1 MRLQSIGELLKETFQ
16 EWSQDKASRLAAA
29 LAYYTI
35 FSLAPL
41 LMIAIAVAGAVFGEE
56 AAKGE
61 IVENIQG
68 LVGEAGA
75 KVVQIAIA
83 NVNQTGSGIVATVV
97 GTVTL
102 LLGATGIFGEMQDA
116 LNTIWEVAPKPGQG
130 AWVLVRHRLTS
141 FSMVLGIGFLLLLSL
156 FLSTAL
162 AAFSSFINS
171 WLPGLG
177 TVLSILNF
185 SLSFGM
191 VTLLF
196 AMIYVV
202 LPDVKIAWK
211 DVLVGAAATALLFT
225 IGRTLL
231 SIYLGSAAVSSTFG
245 AASSLAVLLVWIYYS
260 AQVFFLGAEFT
271 QVYARKY
278 GSQIVP
284 TKNAV
289 SVATDRTSSV
299 DRPQTPPRNHG
310 RQRRSGFFATIQRW
324 LGRRQR

>member
-1 MRLQSIGELLKETFQ
+1 MHLRSVGELLKETFQ
-16 EWSQDKASRLAAA
+16 EWNQDKASRLAAA

-56 AAKGE
+56 AARGE
-61 IVENIQG
+61 IVAQIQD

-75 KVVQIAIA
+75 TVVQTALA
-83 NVNQTGSGIVATVV
+83 NVNQTKTGVV
-97 GTVTL
+97 GTSIGLATL
-102 LLGATGIFGEMQDA
+102 LLGATGLFGEMQDA

-130 AWVLVRHRLTS
+130 IWVLIRRRLIS
-141 FSMVLGIGFLLLLSL
+141 FSMVLGIGILLLLSI

-171 WLPGLG
+171 WIPGLATG
-177 TVLSILNF
+177 LSILNF
-185 SLSFGM
+185 VVSFSLM
-191 VTLLF
+191 TLLF
-196 AMIYVV
+196 AMIYVI

-211 DVLVGAAATALLFT
+211 DVLVGAATTAFLFT

-231 SIYLGSAAVSSTFG
+231 SMYLGSAAVSSTFG

-278 GSQIVP
+278 GSEIVP

-289 SVATDRTSSV
+289 SVAANRLPSV
-299 DRPQTPPRNHG
+299 DPQSSPRIRPR
-310 RQRRSGFFATIQRW
+310 RRSGFLTKMKNWFS
-324 LGRRQR
+324 RR

>member
-1 MRLQSIGELLKETFQ
+1 MHLRSVGELLKETFQ
-16 EWSQDKASRLAAA
+16 EWNQDKASRLAAA

-35 FSLAPL
+35 FSIAPL

-56 AAKGE
+56 AARGE
-61 IVENIQG
+61 IVTQIQG

-75 KVVQIAIA
+75 TVVQTALA
-83 NVNQTGSGIVATVV
+83 NVNQTKTGIV
-97 GTVTL
+97 GTCIGIVTL

-130 AWVLVRHRLTS
+130 IWVLIRRRLIS
-141 FSMVLGIGFLLLLSL
+141 FSMVVGIGILLLLSL

-162 AAFSSFINS
+162 AAFSSFMNS
-171 WLPGLG
+171 WIPGLATG
-177 TVLSILNF
+177 LSILNF
-185 SLSFGM
+185 VVSFGLM
-191 VTLLF
+191 TLLF
-196 AMIYVV
+196 AMIYVI
-202 LPDVKIAWK
+202 LPDVEIAWK
-211 DVLVGAAATALLFT
+211 DVLVGAATTAFLFT

-231 SIYLGSAAVSSTFG
+231 SMYLGSAAVSSTFG

-278 GSQIVP
+278 GSEIIP

-289 SVATDRTSSV
+289 SVAANRQPSV
-299 DRPQTPPRNHG
+299 ARQNSPRIRPR
-310 RQRRSGFFATIQRW
+310 RRSGFFTNIKRW
-324 LGRRQR
+324 FGRR

>member
-1 MRLQSIGELLKETFQ
+1 MHWRSVGELLKETFA
-16 EWSQDKASRLAAA
+16 EWNKDKASRLAAA

-35 FSLAPL
+35 FSIAPL

-56 AAKGE
+56 AARGE
-61 IVENIQG
+61 IVAQIQG
-68 LVGEAGA
+68 LVGEAAA
-75 KVVQIAIA
+75 KVVQTALA
-83 NVNQTGSGIVATVV
+83 NVNQTKTGIV
-97 GTVTL
+97 GTLIGIATL

-130 AWVLVRHRLTS
+130 IWVLIRRRLIS

-162 AAFSSFINS
+162 AAFSSFMNS
-171 WLPGLG
+171 WLPGLATG
-177 TVLSILNF
+177 LSILNF
-185 SLSFGM
+185 LVSFSLM
-191 VTLLF
+191 TLLF

-211 DVLVGAAATALLFT
+211 DVLVGAATTAFLFT

-231 SIYLGSAAVSSTFG
+231 SIYLGSAAISSTFG

-278 GSQIVP
+278 GSEIVP
-284 TKNAV
+284 TANAI
-289 SVATDRTSSV
+289 SVANRLPSANELRTPTR
-299 DRPQTPPRNHG
+299 DRPR
-310 RQRRSGFFATIQRW
+310 RRSGFLTTIRGW
-324 LGRRQR
+324 FSRQRR

>member
-1 MRLQSIGELLKETFQ
+1 MHWRSVGELLKETFA
-16 EWSQDKASRLAAA
+16 EWNKDKASRLAAA

-35 FSLAPL
+35 FSIAPL

-56 AAKGE
+56 AARGE
-61 IVENIQG
+61 IVAQIEG

-75 KVVQIAIA
+75 KVVQTALA
-83 NVNQTGSGIVATVV
+83 NVNQTGTGIV
-97 GTVTL
+97 GTFIGIATL

-130 AWVLVRHRLTS
+130 IWALLRRRLIS

-162 AAFSSFINS
+162 AAFSSFMNS
-171 WLPGLG
+171 WLPGLATG
-177 TVLSILNF
+177 LSILNF
-185 SLSFGM
+185 LISFSLM
-191 VTLLF
+191 TLLF

-211 DVLVGAAATALLFT
+211 DVLVGAATTAFLFT

-231 SIYLGSAAVSSTFG
+231 SIYLGSAAISSTFG

-278 GSQIVP
+278 GSEIVP
-284 TKNAV
+284 TANAI
-289 SVATDRTSSV
+289 SVANRLPSKNELTTPAR
-299 DRPQTPPRNHG
+299 DRPR
-310 RQRRSGFFATIQRW
+310 RRSGFLTTIRGW
-324 LGRRQR
+324 LGWQQRR